1 MKPPADHSGP
11 YSRDFLPE
19 AALLTNTSSSSSSP
33 PPQDKFRIAYL
44 ILYLQGVGC
53 LFPWNAFITKT
64 DYYALA
70 FRGSPYEGT
79 FESIITSSFTFL
91 GLLTIIGLQHVQHLS
106 TPRVRIIGALSL
118 QLTVF
123 LGIFAMSVAPLGVEP
138 AQLSD
143 TLQSG
148 ATRTFV
154 LTVIG
159 VALAGM
165 SQAVLTGSL
174 FSYAVVYDRPTYLQA
189 LSGGMGVAG
198 LSVSLGSLV
207 TTLPQTQTACADPD
221 SPSSGPEFDHAV
233 VVGAAVYF
241 GLSCAVLLACLLA
254 FITLTRLPFT
264 LECQQLAKERAAA
277 AAASETSP
285 AAEADAL
292 SSVVAEADDDAAGG
306 GSNLRSRRRSGAA
319 SAASVRAPR
328 RMRLMPHVWMWAASL
343 TLIYAVTLGLFPSLT
358 STIVSSTVG
367 AAACEWR
374 GMFIPVGFI
383 LFNLGDTI
391 GRNLPGVLTR
401 ARVVLILVC
410 FRVVFIPLFMMCN
423 VKTSGGSIFAQPPLA
438 DDAWPLLIMAVFALS
453 NGWLTTCALMHAPES
468 VPPPERERAG
478 SLMICFLNG
487 GLFVG
492 SSLSFVVKAAMCGGC
507 NPFVADGGGNST
519 A

>member
-1 MKPPADHSGP
+1 MKPPTDIHGTSSP
-11 YSRDFLPE
+11 LDE

-33 PPQDKFRIAYL
+33 APQDKYRVAYL

-70 FRGSPYEGT
+70 FRGSPYEDT

-123 LGIFAMSVAPLGVEP
+123 LGIFAMSVAPLAVEP

-207 TTLPQTQTACADPD
+207 TTLPQTHTACADPD

-241 GLSCAVLLACLLA
+241 GLSCFVLLSCLLA
-254 FITLTRLPFT
+254 FICLTRLPFT

-277 AAASETSP
+277 TAAEPSP
-285 AAEADAL
+285 AADAEAL
-292 SSVVAEADDDAAGG
+292 STVVAEEDADT
-306 GSNLRSRRRSGAA
+306 NLRSRRLFSRRLTVMA
-319 SAASVRAPR
+319 SAGGARAAR
-328 RMRLMPHVWMWAASL
+328 RMRLMPHVWMWASSL

-358 STIVSSTVG
+358 STIVSSTAG
-367 AAACEWR
+367 ASACEWR
-374 GMFIPVGFI
+374 GMFIPVMFI
-383 LFNLGDTI
+383 LFNLGDTV

-401 ARVVLILVC
+401 ARVVLTLVI

-423 VKTSGGSIFAQPPLA
+423 VKTSGGSIFPRPPL
-438 DDAWPLLIMAVFALS
+438 DSDVWPLLIMAVFAMS
-453 NGWLTTCALMHAPES
+453 NGWLTTCALMHAPEA

-478 SLMICFLNG
+478 SLMICFLNT

-492 SSLSFVVKAAMCGGC
+492 SSLSFVVKSAVCGGC